1 MLDVKKFKGKTQDS
15 RSDSEEDSD
24 EDIDDVDIPSN
35 PEYLN
40 DAMKVVNDE
49 DVKTLWSINLY
60 SIPIRNYL
68 LILS

>member
-1 MLDVKKFKGKTQDS
+1 MTSLLEKNAWCLKFKGKTQDS

-40 DAMKVVNDE
+40 DATKVVNDV
-49 DVKTLWSINLY
+49 DLKTL
-60 SIPIRNYL
+60 
-68 LILS
+68 